1 MPHRILVVDADLE
14 ALSTTESI
22 LEVAGYLAT
31 VTTSFAAAKQRMILA
46 PPDLLIADV
55 RLGAHNGLHL
65 AHRARVW
72 HQGMSAIITDG
83 RPDPV
88 LEEEAARIG
97 ATYMPKPLEAPVLV
111 ETIGRL
117 LANRPAE
124 PGTEAMRQWSRKSAG
139 VMAAFED
146 IPVTLADLSY
156 GGLRLEIPPKK
167 ADLLQRAGG
176 RLTIPSV
183 GSIPVRVVWG
193 RHAGEGGRSW
203 CGAEILNDAQ
213 QTKVRAWRRFVDS
226 V

>member
-14 ALSTTESI
+14 ALSSTESI
-22 LEVAGYLAT
+22 LDVAGYLAT
-31 VTTSFAAAKQRMILA
+31 VTTSFAAAKKRMVLA

-65 AHRARVW
+65 AHRAKVW
-72 HQGMSAIITDG
+72 HPGMSTIITDAY
-83 RPDPV
+83 PDPV
-88 LEEEAARIG
+88 LEDEAIRVG
-97 ATYMPKPLEAPVLV
+97 ATYLPKPLDAPALV

-117 LANRPAE
+117 LADRPAE
-124 PGTEAMRQWSRKSAG
+124 PGTESMRQWSRKSAG
-139 VMAAFED
+139 VMAAFDD

-156 GGLRLEIPPKK
+156 GGLRLEIPSRK
-167 ADLLQRAGG
+167 AEVLQRAGG

-193 RHAGEGGRSW
+193 RNAGEGGRSW
-203 CGAEILNDAQ
+203 CGAEILNDVQ